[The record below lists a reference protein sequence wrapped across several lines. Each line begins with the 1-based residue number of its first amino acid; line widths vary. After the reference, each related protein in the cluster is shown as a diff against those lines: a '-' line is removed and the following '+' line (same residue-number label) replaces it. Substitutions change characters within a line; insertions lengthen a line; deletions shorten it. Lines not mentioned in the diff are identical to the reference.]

1 MHRVTQ
7 PFFAGPTNSLARS
20 GFQCSVDRLCTGTS
34 AAPGLSSAKFVA
46 ANQYHIPLGR
56 SARKLRPLFA
66 AGGSICHA
74 SGVALLVPYLRVSTS
89 ETQSVDSSG
98 QLFAIRQWAQDNG
111 HELTE
116 PQADEGIS
124 GAHGPDRR
132 PGLAAAL
139 ALVARS
145 GRRRPKG
152 QPDGIV
158 AYDRTR
164 LCRDA
169 ALCGWLTYTARSGG
183 WRLVT
188 VDGFDSA
195 DGSDAALFE
204 GAMQG
209 VFGDLQRRAIG
220 RATAKALQSRK
231 SRGEVYGPVP
241 FGFRAEGRPAVAIKG
256 EPKGILVPEPEE
268 QATLAYMRELAG
280 LPGATPTIVAHQ
292 LNAARRLNRGKP
304 WVRQTVQVLLKRA

>member
-1 MHRVTQ
+1 L
-7 PFFAGPTNSLARS
+7 ALAR
-20 GFQCSVDRLCTGTS
+20 FQCRADRVCTGTNGTQ
-34 AAPGLSSAKFVA
+34 GLFSAKFVA
-46 ANQYHIPLGR
+46 ENQYHIPLGR
-56 SARKLRPLFA
+56 SVRNLRALLA
-66 AGGSICHA
+66 AGDPICQA
-74 SGVALLVPYLRVSTS
+74 LGVALFVPYLRVSTS

-98 QLFAIRQWAQDNG
+98 QLYAIAQWAAAAG
-111 HELTE
+111 HELTD

-145 GRRRPKG
+145 GRRRRAG
-152 QPDGIV
+152 APDGIV

-220 RATAKALQSRK
+220 RATAKALQARK
-231 SRGEVYGPVP
+231 SAGHVYGHTP
-241 FGFRAEGRPAVAIKG
+241 FGQRRGPPTAEA
-256 EPKGILVPEPEE
+256 PKGVLVPEPEE

-280 LPGATPTIVAHQ
+280 QPGATATIVARQ
-292 LNAARRLNRGKP
+292 LNAARRLNRGRP
-304 WVRQTVQVLLKRA
+304 WVRQTVQHLLKPA